1 MGFADLG
8 KDQVRGRYA
17 YGQFDDMDPKSVDY
31 YLRGLS
37 DSRYAELLKM
47 NEEIIAFETQVSI
60 ELAKMRDRYQHPF
73 KTPEF

>member
-1 MGFADLG
+1 
-8 KDQVRGRYA
+8 
-17 YGQFDDMDPKSVDY
+17 MDPKSVDH

-47 NEEIIAFETQVSI
+47 NEEIIAFETQVGI